1 MNLASCLRNIIGSN
15 NPAWNVP
22 SDFNL
27 YVESLPGV
35 SRADIVAMTDS
46 DWQTT
51 ADFIQDKIK
60 FSMNMVVAELSQWL
74 IQDFRQNSVID
85 RMKAGKYPN
94 STVTYN
100 AVNASNRGLKFVR
113 QKNDDYGLLVVP
125 NIKVL
130 VNNSG
135 SVTVTISDNIGQVQT
150 YTETVTAGIPFEINT
165 NFQTDGGEVFIT
177 MDNTAL
183 ATADLKLGG
192 ACCGNG
198 YIKSAVEAWRVHG
211 WDGTKSV
218 DNTFGIIAEVQY
230 QCDQSQI
237 ACIFRNSPTFQQ
249 ACMYRLGM
257 DLLDEIL
264 VTGRANPKT
273 IHLKEEKALQ
283 RDRFELDYTRR
294 MEMLRIEART
304 MLSRPRTR
312 CIVCNGT
319 RYAENQ
325 SQSKGYYR

>member
-1 MNLASCLRNIIGSN
+1 
-15 NPAWNVP
+15 VP

-27 YVESLPGV
+27 YVESLPGI

-51 ADFIQDKIK
+51 GAFIQDKIK

-94 STVTYN
+94 STIAYN
-100 AVNASNRGLKFVR
+100 AVNASNRGLRFVR
-113 QKNDDYGLLVVP
+113 KKNDDYGLLVIP

-135 SVTVTISDNIGQVQT
+135 SVTVTIADNIGQVQT
-150 YTETVTAGIPFEINT
+150 YTETVVAGVPYEINT
-165 NFQTDGGEVFIT
+165 DFITDGGEVFMT

-183 ATADLKLGG
+183 ATANLKIGG
-192 ACCGNG
+192 CCGNH
-198 YIKSAVEAWRVHG
+198 YQESAVGAWRVYG
-211 WDGTKSV
+211 WDGTQTT
-218 DNTFGIIAEVQY
+218 DNSFGIIAEAQY

-237 ACIFRNSPTFQQ
+237 ACIFRNSVSFQQ

-257 DLLDEIL
+257 DLMDEIL
-264 VTGRANPKT
+264 TSERANPKT
-273 IHLKEEKALQ
+273 IHLKEERLLQ
-283 RDRFELDYTRR
+283 RERFETDYTRR

-312 CIVCNGT
+312 CIACNGT
-319 RYAENQ
+319 RYAETN
-325 SQSKGYYR
+325 SQTNGYYR